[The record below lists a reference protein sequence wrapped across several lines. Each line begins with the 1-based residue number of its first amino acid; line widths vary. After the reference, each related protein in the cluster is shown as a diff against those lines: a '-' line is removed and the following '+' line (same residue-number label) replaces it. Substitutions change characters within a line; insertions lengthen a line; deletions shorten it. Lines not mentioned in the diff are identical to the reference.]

1 MIDLLVNNPL
11 LLLFVVAAVGYPL
24 GKLSVGGVSLG
35 VAAVLFAG
43 IGIGAL
49 DPRLKLPEIV
59 YQLGLLLFVYT
70 VGLSSGRTFFASF
83 NRRGLR
89 DNVFVLAMLLVGAA
103 MSVGLHS
110 LLKLS
115 PAITAGLFTGSLN
128 NTAALAAA
136 LGYIKDSVP
145 AEQIEAIINDP
156 VVGYSIT
163 YPMGVLGMILSIVIM
178 QRVWK
183 VNYRAGREGAAAAQT
198 LTNRTIRIT
207 QPEATAGTVQELIEK
222 LHPGVIFGRV
232 RHNGD
237 LGLIQSQT
245 RFAPGD
251 LVSVVGDAE
260 HIEAVRQ
267 HLGEFSDEELAV
279 DRSAVDY
286 RRILVSNPKI
296 AGHRLRDLNLPQHLG
311 AVVTRLRRG
320 DIEFLPQGDTLL
332 ELGDRVRVVAHR
344 DNMPAVSAFF
354 GDSYRH
360 VSEIDVLTFTLGM
373 VLGLLVGMIAV
384 PLGGGVSIKLGF
396 AGGPLV
402 VALILGALH
411 RTGPL
416 VWHIPYS
423 ANLTLRQ
430 IGLVFFLAG
439 VGTRAGYDF
448 ITTLKAGGGLVI
460 FAAGV
465 GVTMT
470 VGLLSLVIGHKLLK
484 IPMARMIGVLAGI
497 QTQPALLGFAVN
509 QTGDEEPN
517 VGYAAVY
524 PMALIAKIVLAQVI
538 LALML

>member
-89 DNVFVLAMLLVGAA
+89 DNAFVLSMLLVGAG

-183 VNYRAGREGAAAAQT
+183 VNYRAGRDGAAAAQT

-207 QPEATAGTVQELIEK
+207 RPEATAGTVQELIEQ
-222 LHPGVIFGRV
+222 LHPGVIFGRF
-232 RHNGD
+232 RHAGEI
-237 LGLIQSQT
+237 GLIQSQT

-260 HIEAVRQ
+260 HIETVRQ

-448 ITTLKAGGGLVI
+448 ITTLRAGGGLVI

-465 GVTMT
+465 SITMT
-470 VGLLSLVIGHKLLK
+470 VGLLSLFIGHKLLR

>member
-89 DNVFVLAMLLVGAA
+89 DNAFVLSMLLVGAGL
-103 MSVGLHS
+103 SVGLHA

-115 PAITAGLFTGSLN
+115 PTITAGMFTGSLN

-145 AEQIEAIINDP
+145 TDQIEAIINDP

-183 VNYRAGREGAAAAQT
+183 VNYRAGRDGAAAAQT

-207 QPEATAGTVQELIEK
+207 RPAATIRTVHELIDD
-222 LHPGVIFGRV
+222 LHPGVIFGRF
-232 RHNGD
+232 RHDGE

-245 RFAPGD
+245 RFAAGD

-260 HIEAVRQ
+260 HIETVRQ

-439 VGTRAGYDF
+439 VGTRAGYEF

-460 FAAGV
+460 FAAGA
-465 GVTMT
+465 GITLT
-470 VGLLSLVIGHKLLK
+470 VGLLSLFIGHKLLK

-524 PMALIAKIVLAQVI
+524 PMALIAKIVLAQVL

>member
-89 DNVFVLAMLLVGAA
+89 DNAFVLTMLIVGAGL
-103 MSVGLHS
+103 SVGLHS

-115 PAITAGLFTGSLN
+115 PTITAGLFTGSLN

-178 QRVWK
+178 QRLWK
-183 VNYRAGREGAAAAQT
+183 VNYRAGRENAAAAQT

-470 VGLLSLVIGHKLLK
+470 VGLLSLFIGHKLLK